1 MGRGPGAISF
11 SAVIRGG
18 ERAERNAHRNGH
30 SHPAIEHGHALPGR
44 PAGLRD
50 SSPMRSG
57 PRGATVML
65 RGLRPVLTGTLPRCG
80 GGNLLRVRGAQDTV
94 FHYTRTRPPRGYP
107 GCGLKRRA
115 ENPARRKK
123 AGRRACTIRLRSKI
137 LETPT
142 RSGVRIG
149 RNSPVTLRESP
160 KREVSPGPAR
170 RLEPRVPAAPA
181 SGRSEDT
188 PGPNRSQREP
198 PG

>member
-65 RGLRPVLTGTLPRCG
+65 RGLRPALTGTLPRCG

-115 ENPARRKK
+115 KNPARRKK

-137 LETPT
+137 LETPA

-149 RNSPVTLRESP
+149 RNSP
-160 KREVSPGPAR
+160 GDPAGIAKER
-170 RLEPRVPAAPA
+170 
-181 SGRSEDT
+181 G
-188 PGPNRSQREP
+188 
-198 PG
+198 